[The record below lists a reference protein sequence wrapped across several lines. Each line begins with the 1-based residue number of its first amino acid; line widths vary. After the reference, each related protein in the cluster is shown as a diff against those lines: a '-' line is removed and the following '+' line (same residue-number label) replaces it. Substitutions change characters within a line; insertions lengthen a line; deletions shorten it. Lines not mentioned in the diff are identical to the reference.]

1 MTKVECENLAETN
14 MQDYEFVL
22 HDSKNNK
29 IGDIMKLRLSE
40 DILISDLKSFLLLK
54 TENKGFYLENFVN
67 NDETLKHLQDMKA
80 SDKNVI
86 NAY

>member
-1 MTKVECENLAETN
+1 MTKVEIENLAETN
-14 MQDYEFVL
+14 MQDYEFVF
-22 HDSKNNK
+22 HYSKNNK
-29 IGDIMKLRLSE
+29 IGDIVKLRLSE
-40 DILISDLKSFLLLK
+40 DILISELKSFLLNE

-67 NDETLKHLQDMKA
+67 NDETLKHLQEKA